1 LIGPNSGAVKREIQ
15 QMEEEKQQLLA
26 KIAKIQ
32 KRVQNL
38 PKADQW
44 LQIGRNLREEQ
55 LKEQSLAE
63 TLREQTAQNEL
74 VEKKFS
80 TTAATLKSVID
91 SVSSLN
97 ADAVFSKMEEE
108 YRMNKFLATVN
119 LPKAGSTVVQH

>member
-1 LIGPNSGAVKREIQ
+1 MKREIQ